1 MERWERRNERRLPK
15 GFVQANRRYSSRA
28 IEHGATAETIEPR
41 EDPTENLHR
50 KEWETPRPD
59 APVED
64 ALSGELSVEATEKT
78 EAAISYNA
86 GKELR
91 RILTASSE
99 NKRSRKS
106 LGTAD
111 ALWSLYEKSP
121 PRDRESISLKIQ
133 LLEYLSDIHNDTIET
148 HCLELYHSIPI
159 INRDLTVYKAAL
171 PAFIRS
177 GLYGLAEQGHVEA
190 LDQLED
196 GHELSGWLG
205 KVAIGNEMWDFAS
218 RLKQQLDAKQ
228 GLDATKE
235 VVDKKFW
242 QPINEIPDLLS
253 KAINLSKHYRML
265 NQADLL
271 TPAFADFSGS
281 MFKVAIVQNFSA
293 DRPISKRRQP
303 RAEKTL
309 NDGRIR
315 YLIGRIQLT
324 HANPPG
330 FLRDVIVALTHSD
343 AQIFYPDAHKTVSYM
358 YRQHQSMRHAYL
370 YQNLF
375 FGIMTRV
382 VKYTTTYTRRQQQS
396 WCITPSSLEQDW
408 VATHGQLPLQMHR
421 WLIGHYAT
429 SGNVEGVQYSYERL
443 LEEWPS
449 YDDQKDLLWM
459 LVYVHARRGDAKAA
473 VSAFETVQKLATAA
487 GQPSL
492 DLRTWNVLLHAHARA
507 DDLDGGLE
515 VMKDLVAAGH
525 KPDVYSFNPLLEL
538 YAKRGDVESIDDLL
552 VQYDQLSGVVRTTD
566 LYASL
571 MVAHNTAHD
580 IDLARKVLEDLIPKV
595 RSGEVTGSL
604 TRCFNTLLTG
614 LALHREADETMQVY
628 RWMQDEE
635 VAVDNRTYAAVMQA
649 LTAHRQTDD
658 AWNII
663 KSVMPKE
670 GIQPQAFHF
679 AIVMTGYVRQGAFQK
694 ALSVYQMMLDNN
706 IRPSL
711 TARAIYLKARAQEEV
726 KHRPQAGSNQTS
738 FLSGSIVDDL
748 EDALRDP
755 SAGLALREPQT
766 YSVLEDHSPQALLIY
781 QLISVYGPAQLVDA
795 VRTLVRRYGQEQ
807 KRQGNDLIE
816 PLPLRLLSI
825 VMPTYI
831 QTEHWE
837 EVGICWEL
845 AKEQAD
851 AIAISRPT
859 PELEQ
864 ERQTPPAPEILKL
877 RVDESTNQ
885 TSTSRARYKPADA
898 SKPAPGL
905 RHILSQPLRH
915 HLKALAMQS
924 RYSEIITTVSST
936 LSRGYVLD
944 NDTWNILIE
953 TLLRPSPP
961 LALLAFR
968 LTEKYLVP
976 FFPGWVA
983 THETRS
989 NPSARQQGLQYM
1001 RARYLAPDELMP
1013 RYRTLVKLAAALLEI
1028 RHGEALGTLKKTEE
1042 NQHLH
1047 RYIGTVKQIRQHAP
1061 RTLYAIQ
1068 TMPAVPDSLQTILL
1082 RRETMN

>member
-1 MERWERRNERRLPK
+1 
-15 GFVQANRRYSSRA
+15 
-28 IEHGATAETIEPR
+28 
-41 EDPTENLHR
+41 
-50 KEWETPRPD
+50 
-59 APVED
+59 
-64 ALSGELSVEATEKT
+64 
-78 EAAISYNA
+78 
-86 GKELR
+86 
-91 RILTASSE
+91 
-99 NKRSRKS
+99 
-106 LGTAD
+106 
-111 ALWSLYEKSP
+111 
-121 PRDRESISLKIQ
+121 
-133 LLEYLSDIHNDTIET
+133 
-148 HCLELYHSIPI
+148 
-159 INRDLTVYKAAL
+159 
-171 PAFIRS
+171 
-177 GLYGLAEQGHVEA
+177 
-190 LDQLED
+190 
-196 GHELSGWLG
+196 
-205 KVAIGNEMWDFAS
+205 
-218 RLKQQLDAKQ
+218 
-228 GLDATKE
+228 
-235 VVDKKFW
+235 
-242 QPINEIPDLLS
+242 
-253 KAINLSKHYRML
+253 
-265 NQADLL
+265 
-271 TPAFADFSGS
+271 
-281 MFKVAIVQNFSA
+281 
-293 DRPISKRRQP
+293 
-303 RAEKTL
+303 
-309 NDGRIR
+309 
-315 YLIGRIQLT
+315 
-324 HANPPG
+324 
-330 FLRDVIVALTHSD
+330 
-343 AQIFYPDAHKTVSYM
+343 
-358 YRQHQSMRHAYL
+358 
-370 YQNLF
+370 
-375 FGIMTRV
+375 MTRV
-382 VKYTTTYTRRQQQS
+382 VKYTTTYTRRQRQS
-396 WCITPSSLEQDW
+396 WCITPSSLAQDW
-408 VATHGQLPLQMHR
+408 VATYGQLPLQMHR

-429 SGNVEGVQYSYERL
+429 SGNVEGVQHSYERL
-443 LEEWPS
+443 LKEWPS
-449 YDDQKDLLWM
+449 YDNQKDLLWM

-473 VSAFETVQKLATAA
+473 VSAFETVQKFAMAA

-492 DLRTWNVLLHAHARA
+492 DLRIWNVLLHAYARA
-507 DDLDGGLE
+507 DDLDGGLK
-515 VMKDLVAAGH
+515 VMKDLVAAGY

-552 VQYDQLSGVVRTTD
+552 VQYDQLSGLARTTD

-580 IDLARKVLEDLIPKV
+580 VDLARKVLEDLIPKV
-595 RSGEVTGSL
+595 RSGEVTGTL

-628 RWMQDEE
+628 RWMRDEE
-635 VAVDNRTYAAVMQA
+635 VTVDNRTYAAVMQA

-658 AWNII
+658 AWDVL
-663 KSVMPKE
+663 KSAMPKE

-679 AIVMTGYVRQGAFQK
+679 AIVMTGYVRQGAFQN
-694 ALSVYQMMLDNN
+694 ALSVYQMMLDKN

-726 KHRPQAGSNQTS
+726 KFKPQAGRNQTY

-755 SAGLALREPQT
+755 SAGLALREPQAF
-766 YSVLEDHSPQALLIY
+766 SVLEDHSPQALLIY
-781 QLISVYGPAQLVDA
+781 QLISVYGAAQLVDA
-795 VRTLVRRYGQEQ
+795 VRTLVRRYGREQE
-807 KRQGNDLIE
+807 RQGNDPTE

-864 ERQTPPAPEILKL
+864 ESETPPAPEILKL
-877 RVDESTNQ
+877 RVDESTGQ
-885 TSTSRARYKPADA
+885 TSNSRAKAKLADA

-915 HLKALAMQS
+915 HLNALAMQS

-936 LSRGYVLD
+936 LARGYVLD
-944 NDTWNILIE
+944 NDTWNLFIE

-976 FFPGWVA
+976 FFTGWVQ
-983 THETRS
+983 THETHS
-989 NPSARQQGLQYM
+989 NRSARKQGLQYM

-1042 NQHLH
+1042 NENLH

-1061 RTLYAIQ
+1061 KTLYAIQ
-1068 TMPAVPDSLQTILL
+1068 TMPTVPDALQTILL